1 MAEVTL
7 PADDTQVCVCVMIRF
22 SCNLQAFLSSHDG
35 TMVESSLQRG
45 CKWPFH
51 ILIKV
56 AMSALFWPLVKKLGI
71 FV

>member
-7 PADDTQVCVCVMIRF
+7 PADDTQVCVMIRF

-45 CKWPFH
+45 CKWPLY

-56 AMSALFWPLVKKLGI
+56 AMSLFWPLVEKLGI